1 MTVVEDPAPLL
12 RPLLLVELAVAVEA
26 TVEAAAV
33 NVAVVAGGGM
43 GIGPAVSI
51 TAGLEG

>member
-33 NVAVVAGGGM
+33 NVAVVAGGGTS
-43 GIGPAVSI
+43 GSG
-51 TAGLEG
+51 G